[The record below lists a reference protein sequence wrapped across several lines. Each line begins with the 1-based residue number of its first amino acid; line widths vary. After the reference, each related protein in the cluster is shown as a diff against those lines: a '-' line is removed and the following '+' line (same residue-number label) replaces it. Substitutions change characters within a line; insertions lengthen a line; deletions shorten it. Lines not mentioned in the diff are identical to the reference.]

1 MCPFLKCN
9 IGQLTIIQFTQR
21 CTLKTPVYLTHWQK
35 SNISALSA
43 VPCTF
48 SSFVNHCIKAFL
60 NRRGHFIGACLHL
73 RSSGVLSSISV
84 RGRWHR
90 ACSLSKS
97 ADAGVECELLLTEPL
112 GEMQG
117 GSAPSWGMTPRIMQ
131 RNWPTLRSRVPGP
144 SRRAGGGQSQSFTT
158 SAGPRTT
165 LPLRGAEAGS
175 HLCDCWLPV
184 EHHLCYHR
192 QRHTLPLGTWEVE
205 DVVTGTPVIT
215 AAHTPDTPV
224 PLLDRR
230 NGRHVDPQL
239 SLPCLNSVCSRCVKP
254 HAGSADMAVSFLAS
268 AVQDG
273 LPQGGWME
281 VSRPCCGVSHPV
293 CICMQFAPAG
303 KCVIYFV
310 TFSFFLIN

>member
-1 MCPFLKCN
+1 M
-9 IGQLTIIQFTQR
+9 
-21 CTLKTPVYLTHWQK
+21 THWQK

-48 SSFVNHCIKAFL
+48 STFVNHCIKAFL

-73 RSSGVLSSISV
+73 RSSGVLSAISV

-97 ADAGVECELLLTEPL
+97 ADAGVECELLLTEPS

-117 GSAPSWGMTPRIMQ
+117 GSAPSWGMTPRIML
-131 RNWPTLRSRVPGP
+131 RNWPTLRSRGESLVQAGGQEVGSLKASPPVLAPGP
-144 SRRAGGGQSQSFTT
+144 HSLCGERKQ
-158 SAGPRTT
+158 
-165 LPLRGAEAGS
+165 EATCVAVGF
-175 HLCDCWLPV
+175 WI
-184 EHHLCYHR
+184 EHHACCHR
-192 QRHTLPLGTWEVE
+192 QRHTGPLGAWEVE

-224 PLLDRR
+224 PVLDRR

-239 SLPCLNSVCSRCVKP
+239 SLPCLNSACSQCVKP
-254 HAGSADMAVSFLAS
+254 QAGSANMAVSFLAS

-273 LPQGGWME
+273 LPQGGWMA

-303 KCVIYFV
+303 KCVIFCKV
-310 TFSFFLIN
+310 FFF